1 MVRSLRSSPLL
12 FGYRNAPAVDVDA
25 LEHILL
31 RIGRLAEDVPEIA
44 ELDCNPLV
52 LSASGAL
59 ALDVKCRIAPHPP
72 RAGYAVDS

>member
-1 MVRSLRSSPLL
+1 MRSSPLL

-25 LEHILL
+25 LEDMLL
-31 RIGRLAEDVPEIA
+31 RIARLAEDVPEVA

-59 ALDVKCRIAPHPP
+59 TLDVKCRLAPHIP
-72 RAGYAVDS
+72 RAGYAVDA